1 MPSVDAHFA
10 QARADEFRRSD
21 AKLRALADLLSY
33 LEPREAAAV
42 ASEISCDLLRDLAP
56 QESRLQ

>member
-1 MPSVDAHFA
+1 MPSVDARLA

-42 ASEISCDLLRDLAP
+42 ASEIAHDLLHDLAGAVT
-56 QESRLQ
+56 LQ